1 MMMMRFVTQGELQ
14 LPARTGSEAPSNAPA
29 DEGEA
34 TEPIGAETTISAENI
49 PSSVPPVTPAEI
61 MPLGTTD
68 PNVLCEASAASPVRK
83 RAREETSVLQ
93 VNSPT
98 RRSARERHTPLR
110 LQRLS

>member
-1 MMMMRFVTQGELQ
+1 MI
-14 LPARTGSEAPSNAPA
+14 
-29 DEGEA
+29 D
-34 TEPIGAETTISAENI
+34 AENI
-49 PSSVPPVTPAEI
+49 GVAFAHGGYEVGVGGNQSADADASVPPVTAAEI
-61 MPLGTTD
+61 TPLGTTE

-98 RRSARERHTPLR
+98 RRSTRERHTPLR